1 MRTQTTLALSP
12 LLAVGLC
19 VMLIAS
25 AMPAPAQS
33 ERMPN
38 MPARNPWLVSSAFP
52 ISHSNPG
59 ATEAVA
65 HAGPTKGRRLS
76 GADVKAVPNVF
87 TSHPTIKN
95 VSGERIIIAS
105 GVDGIRKIL
114 ATGESFEL
122 VSFIPYPGHEA
133 YVAKAT
139 PAALQAAL
147 DKADA
152 AYRAKDEATI
162 LAMSK
167 PMAAIRFNRLQIA
180 GSTYNPID
188 KDGFHYAPSGELSV
202 IKTTDDNDPKGQLR
216 LAKVKDLAPDVPADL
231 KQSVT
236 HIVGITMSYD
246 GYVMV
251 AAHRALFLLDRD
263 LNLKG
268 MLPLPGEDIENSIC
282 ADEQGIYIVTS
293 KRMKVVWTG
302 TKLSFDEADG
312 GWQSEYNT
320 MSCEQ
325 ATAAGALT
333 VSGGS
338 GTTPTLMGFG
348 DDPDKLVLI
357 SDGDPN
363 GAQVVAFWRDKIPVD
378 FKQQP
383 GTKSRRIAGQIR
395 TDISKVTIEPSFS
408 VLGYGVVVQNG
419 AYPKPEPDIWAN
431 AFTAGVT
438 RPAPVGIQKFTWN
451 TQTKSFEKNWIN
463 HEIDNTDVM
472 VPVISAASRMIY
484 LANKQ
489 NGIYEYVGVDWDS
502 GSIKARWLFPD
513 DSRQWNAYGGITAL
527 LEDGDLF
534 IGGAFAIKQVNVG
547 DGTQQR
553 ATPGKAMG

>member
-1 MRTQTTLALSP
+1 MKSPALVPLAFVLMTATAYAQ
-12 LLAVGLC
+12 AVPH
-19 VMLIAS
+19 
-25 AMPAPAQS
+25 MPTK
-33 ERMPN
+33 
-38 MPARNPWLVSSAFP
+38 NPWLATSAFP

-59 ATEAVA
+59 ATEAVP
-65 HAGPTKGRRLS
+65 HAGPTKGRKLS
-76 GADVKAVPNVF
+76 VADVKIVPNVF
-87 TSHPTIKN
+87 ASNPTIKN
-95 VSGERIIIAS
+95 VGGERIIIAS
-105 GVDGIRKIL
+105 GVDGTRKIL
-114 ATGESFEL
+114 ATGEAFGL

-152 AYRAKDEATI
+152 AYRTKDEAAI

-167 PMAAIRFNRLQIA
+167 LMADIGFNRLQIA
-180 GSTYNPID
+180 GGTYNMID
-188 KDGFHYAPSGELSV
+188 KDGFHYAPAGGLV
-202 IKTTDDNDPKGQLR
+202 VVKTTDDNIPRGMLR
-216 LAKVKDLAPDVPADL
+216 VAKVKDLAPDVPADL

-236 HIVGITMSYD
+236 HIVGITMSYAGD
-246 GYVMV
+246 VMV
-251 AAHRALFLLDRD
+251 AAHGALFLLDRD

-268 MLPLPGEDIENSIC
+268 MMPLPGEDVENSIC
-282 ADEQGIYIVTS
+282 ADEQGIYVVTS
-293 KRMKVVWTG
+293 KRMLKVIWTG
-302 TKLSFDEADG
+302 TKLSIDEADG

-320 MSCEQ
+320 MSRER

-348 DDPDKLVLI
+348 NDPDKLVVI

-363 GAQVVAFWRDKIPVD
+363 GAQVVAFWRDKIPDD

-419 AYPKPEPDIWAN
+419 SYPKPEPDIWAN

-438 RPAPVGIQKFTWN
+438 RPAPVGVQKFTWN
-451 TQTKSFEKNWIN
+451 TQTRSFEKNWIN
-463 HEIDNTDVM
+463 NEIDNTDVM
-472 VPVISAASRMIY
+472 VPVISAASRVIY

-489 NGIYEYVGVDWDS
+489 NGVYEYVGVDWDS
-502 GSIKARWLFPD
+502 GEIKARWPFPD
-513 DSRQWNAYGGITAL
+513 DSRKWNAYGGITAL
-527 LEDGDLF
+527 LEDGDLL
-534 IGGAFAIKQVNVG
+534 IGGVFTIKRVNVG
-547 DGTQQR
+547 DAR
-553 ATPGKAMG
+553 

>member
-1 MRTQTTLALSP
+1 MKSPALVPLAFVLMTATAYAQ
-12 LLAVGLC
+12 AV
-19 VMLIAS
+19 
-25 AMPAPAQS
+25 
-33 ERMPN
+33 PN
-38 MPARNPWLVSSAFP
+38 MPTKNPWLATSAFP

-59 ATEAVA
+59 ATEAVP
-65 HAGPTKGRRLS
+65 HAGPTKGRKLS
-76 GADVKAVPNVF
+76 VADVKIVPNVF
-87 TSHPTIKN
+87 ASNPTIKN
-95 VSGERIIIAS
+95 VGGERIIIAS
-105 GVDGIRKIL
+105 GVDGTRKIL
-114 ATGESFEL
+114 ATGEAFGL

-152 AYRAKDEATI
+152 AYRTKDEAAI

-167 PMAAIRFNRLQIA
+167 PMADIGFNRLQIA
-180 GSTYNPID
+180 GGTYNMID
-188 KDGFHYAPSGELSV
+188 KDGFHYAPAGGLV
-202 IKTTDDNDPKGQLR
+202 VVKTTDDNIPRGMLR
-216 LAKVKDLAPDVPADL
+216 VAKVKDLAPDVPADL

-236 HIVGITMSYD
+236 HIVGITMSYAGD
-246 GYVMV
+246 VMV
-251 AAHRALFLLDRD
+251 AAHGALFLLDRD

-268 MLPLPGEDIENSIC
+268 MMPLPGEDVENSIC
-282 ADEQGIYIVTS
+282 ADEQGIYVVTS
-293 KRMKVVWTG
+293 KRMLKVIWTG
-302 TKLSFDEADG
+302 TKLSIDEADG

-320 MSCEQ
+320 MSRER

-348 DDPDKLVLI
+348 NDPDKLVVI

-363 GAQVVAFWRDKIPVD
+363 GAQVVAFWRDKIPDD

-419 AYPKPEPDIWAN
+419 SYPKPEPDIWAN

-438 RPAPVGIQKFTWN
+438 RPAPVGVQKFTWN
-451 TQTKSFEKNWIN
+451 TQTRSFEKNWIN
-463 HEIDNTDVM
+463 NEIDNTDVM
-472 VPVISAASRMIY
+472 VPVISAASRVIY

-489 NGIYEYVGVDWDS
+489 NGVYEYVGVDWDS
-502 GSIKARWLFPD
+502 GEIKARWPFPD
-513 DSRQWNAYGGITAL
+513 DSRKWNAYGGITAL
-527 LEDGDLF
+527 LEDGDLL
-534 IGGAFAIKQVNVG
+534 IGGVFTIKRVNVG
-547 DGTQQR
+547 DAR
-553 ATPGKAMG
+553 